1 MWMLLHPLVWSNT
14 AIVSSLGPSQLLSP
28 VGWVPLY
35 LSSAL
40 SGRQLRPVSPSGH
53 LPRSELSSHQ
63 PLTQQVSQEHHT
75 LHLSLGHWS
84 VRPVEGQQFF
94 ILEMFEQTLSREGRG
109 RRRRG
114 EGEGQQFCLLSSG
127 QFVTFCWL
135 SPPPL
140 PPPSSPSLLSPLLYC
155 PATNKIIKNIRRI
168 RIEFLEKIWEKC
180 GIISC
185 ALRSKAPVFATLL
198 GRIDLKSIYNIVS
211 LIITSHRSLFLSTTI
226 KYCTAIISRN
236 FPDR

>member
-1 MWMLLHPLVWSNT
+1 MFKSHCLPPSLLPAVMSYFC
-14 AIVSSLGPSQLLSP
+14 SLTDCLFTCQGCGCCCILWCGVTLLLSP
-28 VGWVPLY
+28 ASDLHSSCPL
-35 LSSAL
+35 LAECHSTCPLHCLPASCA
-40 SGRQLRPVSPSGH
+40 QPGH

-127 QFVTFCWL
+127 QFVTFCC
-135 SPPPL
+135 SPPSL
-140 PPPSSPSLLSPLLYC
+140 PPPQ
-155 PATNKIIKNIRRI
+155 
-168 RIEFLEKIWEKC
+168 
-180 GIISC
+180 
-185 ALRSKAPVFATLL
+185 
-198 GRIDLKSIYNIVS
+198 
-211 LIITSHRSLFLSTTI
+211 
-226 KYCTAIISRN
+226 CTGLAGVKQK
-236 FPDR
+236 